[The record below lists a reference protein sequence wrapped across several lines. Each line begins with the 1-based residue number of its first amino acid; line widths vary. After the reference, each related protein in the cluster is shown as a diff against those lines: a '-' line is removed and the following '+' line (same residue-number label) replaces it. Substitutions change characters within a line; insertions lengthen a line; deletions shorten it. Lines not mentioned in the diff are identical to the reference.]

1 MKAALCI
8 GGDAPQPET
17 IARLVR
23 GVDIVGAAD
32 SGFDYLYELGIVPDL
47 LVGDMDSTRYASEI
61 EGLAARQGHEVKT
74 EVEFTSSEKE
84 ETDTEIGLR
93 RLREL
98 GAEHIILIG
107 GGGGRLDHLLGLV
120 ILFDREMRPD
130 RWYGGSDL
138 VISIDEPK
146 EFSGLEGST
155 VSLFPAGKGRCRLK
169 SRGLKWPLD
178 ELVWERGDAGI
189 SNLVVSETLAIEPVE
204 GRAILVCSS
213 EVCTA
218 GKE

>member
-1 MKAALCI
+1 MRAALCI
-8 GGDAPQPET
+8 GGEAPQPET
-17 IARLVR
+17 IARLLG
-23 GVDIVGAAD
+23 GVDVVAAAD
-32 SGFDYLYELGIVPDL
+32 SGFDYLYELGIEPDL
-47 LVGDMDSTRYASEI
+47 LVGDMDSTRDGNVIGEL
-61 EGLAARQGHEVKT
+61 GTKV
-74 EVEFTSSEKE
+74 EVELTSAEKD

-93 RLREL
+93 RLRER

-120 ILFDREMRPD
+120 ILFDRELRPD
-130 RWYGGSDL
+130 RWYTGKDL
-138 VISIDEPK
+138 VISIDGPR

-189 SNLVVSETLAIEPVE
+189 SNLVVSETCAVEPVE

-218 GKE
+218 AEE